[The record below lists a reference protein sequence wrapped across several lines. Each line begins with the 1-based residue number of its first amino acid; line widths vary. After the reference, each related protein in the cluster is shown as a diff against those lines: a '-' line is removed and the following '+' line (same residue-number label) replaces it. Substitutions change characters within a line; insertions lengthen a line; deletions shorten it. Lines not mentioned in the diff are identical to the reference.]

1 MKNLKAQFKHLIY
14 LLLLLN
20 IVNFAHTKDI
30 DKFLNENDIT
40 NYFSGIVAINENQ
53 YQDSY
58 YYLKDLNNLEQ
69 SHYNYSQYFQ
79 YSLITLKK
87 FREAVNY
94 SKKLEENKI
103 DNFESNLISAV
114 YYLKNQDQAKST
126 YYIEQLIDKSQPG
139 TIQNLVSS
147 SLNSWANIKNQPN
160 PESSLQL
167 LDSIPR
173 NFENLKKIQKAFV
186 YCYFDSNKTGNVFRE
201 LFANPNIDFSRYIF
215 FYVNYLLNKEDAKE
229 EAQNILQDSLKQYP
243 KNLILN
249 QLNVD
254 IEQNRKTNNQFDC
267 SEPNQVIAEML
278 YVVANALAAQSN
290 YVASNFYLNLANYL
304 NPNFQSYTT
313 LYAENFYNIEEF
325 DKAKEL
331 YMEIQ
336 KQGSVYSWHANKQIA
351 FILIKQG
358 NKQVAV
364 EYLKDKYQKIKSP
377 SLYEIFDFAEF
388 LKNNENYDDSI
399 KYYSQLLSLIDKKH
413 DLYAQ
418 VLDGRGIA
426 YERTNQWDKAE
437 VDLLGSLE
445 SSPNDAY
452 VINYLAYSW
461 IEKGKN
467 IEKAL
472 TMLRKANEL
481 RPNDGYIID
490 SLGWALFKLKRF
502 KEAKNYLELAVQY
515 MASDP
520 VVNDHYA
527 DSLWMNNQSLQA
539 RYYWNYVLKLEK
551 TEDKLKEEIK
561 QKLLFGLKS

>member
-1 MKNLKAQFKHLIY
+1 MKNLKAQFKYLIY

-147 SLNSWANIKNQPN
+147 SLSSWVNIKNQPN
-160 PESSLQL
+160 PESSLKL

-358 NKQVAV
+358 NKQEAV

>member
-1 MKNLKAQFKHLIY
+1 
-14 LLLLLN
+14 
-20 IVNFAHTKDI
+20 
-30 DKFLNENDIT
+30 
-40 NYFSGIVAINENQ
+40 
-53 YQDSY
+53 
-58 YYLKDLNNLEQ
+58 
-69 SHYNYSQYFQ
+69 
-79 YSLITLKK
+79 
-87 FREAVNY
+87 VNY

-114 YYLKNQDQAKST
+114 YYLKSQDQAKSS

-147 SLNSWANIKNQPN
+147 SLNSWVNIKNQPN
-160 PESSLQL
+160 LESSLKL

-358 NKQVAV
+358 NKQEAV
-364 EYLKDKYQKIKSP
+364 EYLKDKYQKIKAP

-388 LKNNENYDDSI
+388 LKNNENHDDSI

>member
-147 SLNSWANIKNQPN
+147 SLNSWVNIKNQPN
-160 PESSLQL
+160 LESSLKL

-358 NKQVAV
+358 NKQEAV

-377 SLYEIFDFAEF
+377 SVYEIFDFAEF

>member
-1 MKNLKAQFKHLIY
+1 MKNLKAQFKYLIY

-147 SLNSWANIKNQPN
+147 SLNSWVNIKNQPN
-160 PESSLQL
+160 PESSLKL

-358 NKQVAV
+358 NKQEAV
-364 EYLKDKYQKIKSP
+364 EYLKDKYKKIKSP

>member
-1 MKNLKAQFKHLIY
+1 MKNLKAQFKYLIY

-114 YYLKNQDQAKST
+114 YYLKSQDQAKST

-147 SLNSWANIKNQPN
+147 SLNSWVNIKNQPN
-160 PESSLQL
+160 PESSLKL

-358 NKQVAV
+358 NKQEAV

>member
-1 MKNLKAQFKHLIY
+1 MKNLKAQFKYLIY

-147 SLNSWANIKNQPN
+147 SLNSWVNIKNQPN
-160 PESSLQL
+160 PESSLKL

-254 IEQNRKTNNQFDC
+254 IEQNKKTNNQFDC

-358 NKQVAV
+358 NKQEAV

>member
-1 MKNLKAQFKHLIY
+1 MKNLKAQFKYLIY

-147 SLNSWANIKNQPN
+147 SLSSWVNIKNQPN

-229 EAQNILQDSLKQYP
+229 EAQNILRDSLKQYP

-278 YVVANALAAQSN
+278 YVVANALAAQRN

-413 DLYAQ
+413 NLYAQ

>member
-1 MKNLKAQFKHLIY
+1 MKNLKAQFKYLIY

-147 SLNSWANIKNQPN
+147 SLNSWVNIKNQPN
-160 PESSLQL
+160 PESSLKL

-278 YVVANALAAQSN
+278 YVVANALAAQRN

-358 NKQVAV
+358 NKQEAV

>member
-1 MKNLKAQFKHLIY
+1 MKNLKAQFKYLIY

-147 SLNSWANIKNQPN
+147 SLNSWVNIKNQPN
-160 PESSLQL
+160 PESSLKL

-278 YVVANALAAQSN
+278 YVVANALAAQRN

>member
-1 MKNLKAQFKHLIY
+1 MKNLKAQFKYLIY

-147 SLNSWANIKNQPN
+147 SLNSWVNIKNQPN
-160 PESSLQL
+160 LESSLKL

-358 NKQVAV
+358 NKQEAV

-377 SLYEIFDFAEF
+377 SVYEIFDFAEF

-418 VLDGRGIA
+418 ALDGRGIA
-426 YERTNQWDKAE
+426 YERTNQWDKSE

>member
-1 MKNLKAQFKHLIY
+1 MKNLKAQFKYLIY

-147 SLNSWANIKNQPN
+147 SLSSWVNIKNQPN

-278 YVVANALAAQSN
+278 YVVANALAAQRN

-358 NKQVAV
+358 NKQEAV

-413 DLYAQ
+413 NLYAQ

>member
-1 MKNLKAQFKHLIY
+1 MKNLKAQFKYLIY

-147 SLNSWANIKNQPN
+147 SLNSWVNIKNQPN
-160 PESSLQL
+160 LESSLKL

-358 NKQVAV
+358 NKQEAV

-377 SLYEIFDFAEF
+377 SVYEIFDFAEF

>member
-1 MKNLKAQFKHLIY
+1 MKNLKAQFKYLIY

-20 IVNFAHTKDI
+20 IVNFAHTKNI

-147 SLNSWANIKNQPN
+147 SLNSWVNIKNQPN
-160 PESSLQL
+160 PESSLKL

-358 NKQVAV
+358 NKQEAV

>member
-1 MKNLKAQFKHLIY
+1 MKNLKAQFKYLIY

-147 SLNSWANIKNQPN
+147 SLNSWVNIKNQPN
-160 PESSLQL
+160 PESSLKL

-358 NKQVAV
+358 NKQEAV

-413 DLYAQ
+413 NLYAQ

>member
-1 MKNLKAQFKHLIY
+1 MKNLKAQFRYLIY

-147 SLNSWANIKNQPN
+147 SLNSWVNIKNQPN

-186 YCYFDSNKTGNVFRE
+186 YCYFDSNKTGNMFRE

-358 NKQVAV
+358 NKQEAV
-364 EYLKDKYQKIKSP
+364 EYLKDKYKKIKSP

-413 DLYAQ
+413 NLYAQ

-561 QKLLFGLKS
+561 QKLLFGLQS

>member
-1 MKNLKAQFKHLIY
+1 MKNLKAQFKYLIY

-114 YYLKNQDQAKST
+114 YYLKSQDQAKSS

-147 SLNSWANIKNQPN
+147 SLSSWVNIKNQPN

-358 NKQVAV
+358 NKQEAV

-413 DLYAQ
+413 DLYPQ

>member
-1 MKNLKAQFKHLIY
+1 MKNLKAQFKYLIY

-114 YYLKNQDQAKST
+114 YYLKSQDQAKSS

-147 SLNSWANIKNQPN
+147 SLNSWVNIKNQPSL
-160 PESSLQL
+160 ESSLKL

-215 FYVNYLLNKEDAKE
+215 FHVNYLLKKDDTKE
-229 EAQNILQDSLKQYP
+229 EAENILQDSLKLYP

-304 NPNFQSYTT
+304 NPNFQSYAT

-358 NKQVAV
+358 NKQEAV
-364 EYLKDKYQKIKSP
+364 KYLKDKYQKIKSP

-413 DLYAQ
+413 NLYAQ

-426 YERTNQWDKAE
+426 YERINQWDKAE

-551 TEDKLKEEIK
+551 TEDKLKEEVK

>member
-1 MKNLKAQFKHLIY
+1 MKNLKVQFKYLIY

-20 IVNFAHTKDI
+20 IANFAHTKDI

-147 SLNSWANIKNQPN
+147 SLNSWVNIKNQPN

-358 NKQVAV
+358 NKQEAV

-561 QKLLFGLKS
+561 QKLLFGLQS

>member
-1 MKNLKAQFKHLIY
+1 MKNLKVQFKYLIY
-14 LLLLLN
+14 LLFLLN

-114 YYLKNQDQAKST
+114 YYLKSQDQAKSS

-147 SLNSWANIKNQPN
+147 SLNSWVNIKNQPN
-160 PESSLQL
+160 LESSLKL

-173 NFENLKKIQKAFV
+173 NYENLKKIQKAFV

-215 FYVNYLLNKEDAKE
+215 FYVNYLLKKDDTKE
-229 EAQNILQDSLKQYP
+229 EAKNILQDSLKQYP

-358 NKQVAV
+358 NKQEAV
-364 EYLKDKYQKIKSP
+364 KYLKDKYQKIKSP

-413 DLYAQ
+413 NLYAQ

-561 QKLLFGLKS
+561 QKLLFGLQS